1 MGAVHIAGIILY
13 YQSHNKSSPETKNNT
28 QKEMPIRDNFL
39 GSEVEDGIANPTING
54 NSNNHQNS
62 GDDELIL

>member
-1 MGAVHIAGIILY
+1 
-13 YQSHNKSSPETKNNT
+13 
-28 QKEMPIRDNFL
+28 MPIRDNFL